1 MTHYYDYLYTG
12 RENHQFLKV
21 EPGKIVRIAG
31 DLSMYS
37 LPTFHRLVKLIESTP
52 KVLWLAVADPYQP
65 IIWEKGQPANLWL
78 HGREWQYLLP
88 LYQHSLVSINGE
100 VKWVVTEGEQGYA
113 PSATDLEWYRKL
125 IDGCRGWVPLW
136 IETLGDN
143 LYDSTIQVPVD
154 PIKQVTTG
162 TNRVIVPADYNLWP
176 KDLQVRERPTW

>member
-1 MTHYYDYLYTG
+1 MTHYYDYLYSG
-12 RENHQFLKV
+12 REDHQFLKI

-37 LPTFHRLVKLIESTP
+37 LPTFQRLVKLIESTP

-78 HGREWQYLLP
+78 SGKQWQCV
-88 LYQHSLVSINGE
+88 SLVEWNITSLTMGIR
-100 VKWVVTEGEQGYA
+100 WIVVEGSTGYA
-113 PSATDLEWYRKL
+113 AIPTDLEKFRR
-125 IDGCRGWVPLW
+125 IIATCSQMFPLW
-136 IETLGDN
+136 IESLGDN

-176 KDLQVRERPTW
+176 KDLMVRERPTW